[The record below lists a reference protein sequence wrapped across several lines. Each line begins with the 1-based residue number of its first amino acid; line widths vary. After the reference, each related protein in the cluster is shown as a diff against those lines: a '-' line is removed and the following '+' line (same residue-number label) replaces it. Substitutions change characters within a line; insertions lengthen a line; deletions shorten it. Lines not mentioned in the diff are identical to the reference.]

1 MERWNDY
8 MLIRNNNKKSISHS
22 LNVARVQD
30 VIENRKHIIFLLK
43 ATLFLAKQG
52 LAFRGHNETDCSN
65 NKGNFIQLLEMFA
78 DNAMAVKLKSRY
90 GHYTSPEYQNDLI
103 HIIASCTRKNILSKI
118 SSIGVYT
125 ILVDETKDISK
136 KE

>member
-8 MLIRNNNKKSISHS
+8 MLIRNNNKISISHS

-65 NKGNFIQLLEMFA
+65 NKGNFIQL
-78 DNAMAVKLKSRY
+78 
-90 GHYTSPEYQNDLI
+90 
-103 HIIASCTRKNILSKI
+103 
-118 SSIGVYT
+118 
-125 ILVDETKDISK
+125 
-136 KE
+136 